1 MLIHQILLKDL
12 IQLVELLLNSDAVE
26 LNNGKSKNVPSDLRS
41 LKSKVDKLDADKLKT
56 VRTN

>member
-12 IQLVELLLNSDAVE
+12 IQLVELLLNSNAVE

>member
-12 IQLVELLLNSDAVE
+12 IQLVELLLNSNAVE

-41 LKSKVDKLDADKLKT
+41 LKSKVDKLDADNLKT